1 VEPAG
6 CTRPAERGET
16 AAPATTPTTTTP
28 PTTGQDPEALRRAQ
42 LEVERFCM
50 TGFPDHCAGVAVV
63 MGQAATAIKVEPV
76 GKNPTPRD
84 LAAFRKKLEQLT
96 GERMTDEELASF
108 MKLFEQFPQPTP
120 EQLAELLPI
129 SGNRLVVYRRPL
141 AALDA
146 AVRQRFPSLGEDLTF
161 ADAAYSFKYLEE
173 LGRRILT
180 EQLGKGVNIREVSPR
195 ADGSGVRVVT
205 PDARR
210 VREQLQQ
217 RYGKAVIVT
226 EGP

>member
-1 VEPAG
+1 MAVAPADDEHALRAWPVRRVVAAALLGLLLAGG
-6 CTRPAERGET
+6 CARPAERDET

-28 PTTGQDPEALRRAQ
+28 PTTGQDTEALRRAQ

-50 TGFPDHCAGVAVV
+50 TGFPDH
-63 MGQAATAIKVEPV
+63 T
-76 GKNPTPRD
+76 
-84 LAAFRKKLEQLT
+84 
-96 GERMTDEELASF
+96 
-108 MKLFEQFPQPTP
+108 
-120 EQLAELLPI
+120 
-129 SGNRLVVYRRPL
+129 
-141 AALDA
+141 
-146 AVRQRFPSLGEDLTF
+146 

-180 EQLGKGVNIREVSPR
+180 EQVGKGVNIREVGPQ

-217 RYGKAVIVT
+217 RYGKALIVT

>member
-1 VEPAG
+1 M
-6 CTRPAERGET
+6 R
-16 AAPATTPTTTTP
+16 
-28 PTTGQDPEALRRAQ
+28 
-42 LEVERFCM
+42 
-50 TGFPDHCAGVAVV
+50 
-63 MGQAATAIKVEPV
+63 
-76 GKNPTPRD
+76 
-84 LAAFRKKLEQLT
+84 
-96 GERMTDEELASF
+96 
-108 MKLFEQFPQPTP
+108 LFEQFPQPTP

-129 SGNRLVVYRRPL
+129 SGNRLVVHWRPL

-146 AVRQRFPSLGEDLTF
+146 AVRQRFPSLGGDLTF
-161 ADAAYSFKYLEE
+161 VDAAYSFRYLEE

-180 EQLGKGVNIREVSPR
+180 EQLGKGVNIREVNPQ